1 MLSQPQDPTRL
12 IKLNCRFLKRNFC
25 LFHFKGMISYD
36 SISGKQMV
44 FFKLMLCLQWLFL
57 TCITNFFF
65 HTAPLGWIYID
76 SDFTVE
82 DLTQGSIFLNQVLL
96 VEQWAH
102 QNAFFLSPAKC
113 EEGNDVCQFHMPS
126 TDAPLAV
133 SCIKSKLHH
142 LRCFNKAQLQD
153 TIRNQTLK

>member
-1 MLSQPQDPTRL
+1 
-12 IKLNCRFLKRNFC
+12 
-25 LFHFKGMISYD
+25 MISYD

-102 QNAFFLSPAKC
+102 
-113 EEGNDVCQFHMPS
+113 
-126 TDAPLAV
+126 
-133 SCIKSKLHH
+133 
-142 LRCFNKAQLQD
+142 
-153 TIRNQTLK
+153 